1 MDTSSRNKKRWIS
14 LLRVISILLL
24 AAFVACE
31 VSQWRPKAI
40 RQVSGTVISYK
51 RTASK
56 TGGMPMLVVKLD
68 SNKQILTRVGGD
80 TPVHIG
86 ARAVLTE
93 TETWP
98 FGLRRYGFVGYV
110 GATDPRRD
118 KAGP

>member
-1 MDTSSRNKKRWIS
+1 MDISGRNRKRWVS
-14 LLRVISILLL
+14 LLRVVSILLI

-40 RQVSGTVISYK
+40 RQVSGTVISFR
-51 RTASK
+51 RTESK
-56 TGGMPMLVVKLD
+56 TGGTPMLVVKLD
-68 SNKQILTRVGGD
+68 SNQQILTRISGD
-80 TPVHIG
+80 TPVRIG

-98 FGLRRYGFVGYV
+98 FGLHRYGFVGYV

-118 KAGP
+118 KNGY